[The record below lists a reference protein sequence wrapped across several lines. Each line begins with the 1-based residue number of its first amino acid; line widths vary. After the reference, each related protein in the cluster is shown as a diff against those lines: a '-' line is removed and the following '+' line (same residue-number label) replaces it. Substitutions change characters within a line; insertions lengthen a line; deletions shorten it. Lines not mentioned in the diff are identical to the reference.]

1 MSARETVAVVGA
13 GLAAAHAVEAL
24 RAGGYDG
31 HLVLYG
37 TEPHQPYERPPL
49 SKGYLLGND
58 ERDAAFPHPAAW
70 YDERDVDLRLTTTV
84 TALDLDRHEVL
95 TGDHRQRFDRL
106 LLCTGATPRRL
117 AMADRSGAPVAY
129 LRTLEDCE
137 RLRDALRP
145 GTRLVI
151 VGAGWIGLEVAA
163 AARAADCAVTVV
175 ETLDLPLLRVLGPE
189 VAQVFADLHR
199 AHGVDLRLATGVGGI
214 VRDGELADVHL
225 TDGSTLLADL
235 VLVAVGAA
243 PGTALAE
250 AAGLDVDDGVVVDAR
265 LRTSHPDVLAA
276 GDVARAFHPL
286 LGRHLRVEHWD
297 NAIGQGAVAGR
308 NLGGATEEYDRL
320 PYFFTDQYDLGMEY
334 VGAVGPEGYDEVVLR
349 GDVPGRVFTAFWLRE
364 GRVLAGM
371 HVNDWDAI
379 DPVRTI
385 VARGAPDVARLRDDS
400 VPLTDLTG

>member
-24 RAGGYDG
+24 RDSGYDG

-37 TEPHQPYERPPL
+37 AEPHHPYERPPL

-95 TGDHRQRFDRL
+95 AGDHRQRFDRL

-129 LRTLEDCE
+129 LRTLEDSD
-137 RLRDALRP
+137 RLRDTLRP
-145 GTRLVI
+145 GVRLVI

-163 AARAADCAVTVV
+163 AARAAGCAVTVV

-235 VLVAVGAA
+235 VLVAIGAA

-297 NAIGQGAVAGR
+297 NAIGQGATAGR
-308 NLGGATEEYDRL
+308 NLGGAAEEYDRL

-385 VARGAPDVARLRDDS
+385 VAGGALDVARLRDVS

>member
-24 RAGGYDG
+24 RASGYDG

-37 TEPHQPYERPPL
+37 AEPHHPYERPPL

-265 LRTSHPDVLAA
+265 LRTSTPTCSPPGTWPAPSTRCSGGTCAWSTGTTRSGRAPSPAA
-276 GDVARAFHPL
+276 TSAALPTSTTGSPTSSPTSTTSAWSTSARWARRGTTRWCCAATYRAGCSPRSGC
-286 LGRHLRVEHWD
+286 GR
-297 NAIGQGAVAGR
+297 
-308 NLGGATEEYDRL
+308 GGSW
-320 PYFFTDQYDLGMEY
+320 
-334 VGAVGPEGYDEVVLR
+334 
-349 GDVPGRVFTAFWLRE
+349 PGCT
-364 GRVLAGM
+364 
-371 HVNDWDAI
+371 
-379 DPVRTI
+379 
-385 VARGAPDVARLRDDS
+385 
-400 VPLTDLTG
+400 